1 MKNNLCNGDIV
12 VRDIKLQR
20 SMLIITKFHLF
31 AQVEEKLVTMH
42 CQQTVKFENVMM
54 QSFKKTKLV
63 GKVKRKG
70 S

>member
-42 CQQTVKFENVMM
+42 CQQTVKLENVMM